1 MSGKFDLLFRVSLFT
16 LTITMMKYTLHSCP
30 RIILLA
36 SFLCLFSFPIAAD
49 ARIGESRSALESR
62 ILRSGA
68 VVYRDDDL
76 EQRRHRGM
84 PYMKY
89 IELLPRPVDTRI
101 YFKTADGRNPN
112 SSELEERGNLVGWDL
127 HVVYVEG
134 KSAIEVYKRSQS
146 MSEFEFN
153 ALLGVVAEGSYW
165 KRLEKEEKADMVS
178 AFDVDMVRSD
188 GAVRAKKLGRDSLL
202 LVSPEIDEHLLKMN
216 TEQLQE
222 SAPVSVKGF

>member
-1 MSGKFDLLFRVSLFT
+1 
-16 LTITMMKYTLHSCP
+16 
-30 RIILLA
+30 
-36 SFLCLFSFPIAAD
+36 
-49 ARIGESRSALESR
+49 
-62 ILRSGA
+62 
-68 VVYRDDDL
+68 
-76 EQRRHRGM
+76 M